1 MPDTRRDGFRATRL
15 DVTLLDT
22 QIRSVT
28 LRYGV
33 HVMQIKDIKLII
45 SKKYDFKCYKHLL
58 L

>member
-33 HVMQIKDIKLII
+33 HVMQIKDIKLKI
-45 SKKYDFKCYKHLL
+45 
-58 L
+58 